1 MTKRRLIGIILS
13 LTITLSSA
21 VFFACGGDGGANGD
35 GGTDGK
41 KPSTPTEPET
51 LLSFDD
57 YYLDTYVKPFWTG
70 RFSYN
75 ETVMFLGENDV
86 APLLYDIEDVVAVT
100 SYDLATVYE
109 AEKDY
114 AVKDGKLLRT
124 ANSRIPYFTED
135 EYYPKEYVANKM
147 MRCLTAGKEYVLYGE
162 RDTFTSRQ
170 IAVTYTHEEGWSG
183 FVPESEAD
191 KLSKT
196 MQKLESGKDIK
207 ILFYGDSITTGAN
220 SSKKVGVKPY
230 AETYPEMVVSAL
242 KEKYGYDEINY
253 TVNNNKSDESVF
265 YTDSPSRGEKKII
278 DYINTAVGGQDSL
291 WANANY
297 RARVLEFKPDLLFI
311 AFGMNDKTRTAAFFA
326 DKIKTLVNAIKNEL
340 PDTEIVLVSTSLP
353 SREAAAVNTR
363 TPFFGH
369 HDEFE
374 AELVKIAAERSDVCV
389 AKVTSMNAELLKRK
403 RFRDMTG
410 NNVNHPNDYLAR
422 LYAQTIL
429 ATMGY

>member
-1 MTKRRLIGIILS
+1 MTKNRLIGIMLS

-21 VFFACGGDGGANGD
+21 AFFACGETGKVPDGE
-35 GGTDGK
+35 
-41 KPSTPTEPET
+41 KPSPEPVKPET
-51 LLSFDD
+51 LMSFDD
-57 YYLDTYVKPFWTG
+57 YYLDTYIKPYWTG

-75 ETVMFLGENDV
+75 ETVMFLGEDDV
-86 APLLYDIEDVVAVT
+86 APLLYDIEEVVAVT

-109 AEKDY
+109 EGKDY
-114 AVKDGKLLRT
+114 EVKDGKLLRT

-135 EYYPKEYVANKM
+135 EYYPNEYVANKM
-147 MRCLTAGKEYVLYGE
+147 MRCLTEGKEYVLYGE

-170 IAVTYTHEEGWSG
+170 IAVTYTHEEGWNG
-183 FVPESEAD
+183 FVPVSEAA
-191 KLSKT
+191 KLTKT
-196 MQKLESGKDIK
+196 TQKLESGKDIK

-242 KEKYGYDEINY
+242 KEKYGYDEVNY
-253 TVNNNKSDESVF
+253 TINNNKSDESVS

-297 RARVLEFKPDLLFI
+297 RARVSEFKPDLLFI
-311 AFGMNDKTRTAAFFA
+311 AFGMNDKTRTADFFA
-326 DKIKTLVNAIKNEL
+326 DKIKTLVNAIKAEL

>member
-1 MTKRRLIGIILS
+1 MTKKRLIGIVLS
-13 LTITLSSA
+13 AIVTLSSA
-21 VFFACGGDGGANGD
+21 AFFACGETGKVPDGE
-35 GGTDGK
+35 
-41 KPSTPTEPET
+41 KPSPEPVKPET
-51 LLSFDD
+51 LMSFDD
-57 YYLDTYVKPFWTG
+57 YYLDTYIKPYWTG

-75 ETVMFLGENDV
+75 ETVMFLGEDDV
-86 APLLYDIEDVVAVT
+86 APLLYDIEEVVAVT

-109 AEKDY
+109 EGKDY
-114 AVKDGKLLRT
+114 EVKDGKLLRT

-147 MRCLTAGKEYVLYGE
+147 MRCLTEGKEYVLYGE

-170 IAVTYTHEEGWSG
+170 IAVTYTHEEGWNG
-183 FVPESEAD
+183 FVPVSEAA
-191 KLSKT
+191 KLTKT
-196 MQKLESGKDIK
+196 TKKLESGKDIK

-242 KEKYGYDEINY
+242 KEKYGYDEVNY
-253 TVNNNKSDESVF
+253 TINNNKSDESVS

-297 RARVLEFKPDLLFI
+297 RARVSEFKPDLLFI
-311 AFGMNDKTRTAAFFA
+311 AFGMNDKTRTADFFT
-326 DKIKTLVNAIKNEL
+326 DKIKTLVNAIKAEL

-374 AELVKIAAERSDVCV
+374 AKLVKIAAERSDVCV

-429 ATMGY
+429 ATMVY